1 MKYKNDAHLSTLSR
15 KTTGVS
21 SQQTSPLM
29 VSDMADGSDPM
40 NAVLSVGNTH
50 SCSDFPELRLYMTY
64 VKRLPFLTM
73 AWMPGDIKKIK

>member
-1 MKYKNDAHLSTLSR
+1 MMLIFQLYQGKQLESH
-15 KTTGVS
+15 
-21 SQQTSPLM
+21 QQTSPLM

-73 AWMPGDIKKIK
+73 A